1 MSVAWQTRGE
11 VREHEPMAGHVSW
24 RAGGP
29 TRYWYKPADLDDLQ
43 QTLPQ
48 LPQPRLVVGLG
59 SNLLVRD
66 GGWPGC
72 VIVLFDRLK
81 QLEFQADGRVVVGGG
96 LHCATLASR
105 AARAGYAGAT
115 FFGGIPGTI
124 GGALA
129 MNAGAWGGETWS
141 VVRRAAVLD
150 PLGELHWLE
159 REAFQVGYRELV
171 SPIAQGLF
179 VAAELS
185 LEPGCDAAQEQAQL
199 KQMLAERR
207 AKQPV
212 GQPSCGSVF
221 RNPPGQYAAALIE
234 AAGLKGERRGGA
246 QVSTKHANFIVNRE
260 AASAADIEELLLYVQ
275 QRVREHAGVELTPE
289 VRIVGEAA

>member
-1 MSVAWQTRGE
+1 MSQVLHTRGE
-11 VREHEPMAGHVSW
+11 VREHEPMAAHLSW

-29 TRYWYKPADLDDLQ
+29 ARYWYKPADLSDLQ
-43 QTLPQ
+43 HTLPL
-48 LPQPRLVVGLG
+48 LPRPHLVVGLG

-66 GGWPGC
+66 GGWPGS
-72 VIVLFDRLK
+72 VIVLFDSLK
-81 QLEFQADGRVVVGGG
+81 QLDFGADGVVTVGCG
-96 LHCATLASR
+96 LHCATLATR
-105 AARAGYAGAT
+105 AARAGWGGAT

-129 MNAGAWGGETWS
+129 MNAGAWGGETWQ
-141 VVRRAAVLD
+141 VVRRAAMLD
-150 PLGELHWLE
+150 TDGQLHWFAPE
-159 REAFQVGYRELV
+159 DFRVGYREVTPPLQD
-171 SPIAQGLF
+171 ALF
-179 VAAELS
+179 VAAELA
-185 LEPGCDAAQEQAQL
+185 LKPGCDAAQEQAEL

-221 RNPPGQYAAALIE
+221 RNPPGQHAAALIE

-246 QVSTKHANFIVNRE
+246 EVSTKHANFIVNRQ
-260 AASAADIEELLLYVQ
+260 AASAADIEDLLLYVQ
-275 QRVREHAGVELTPE
+275 QRVQEHAGVELIPE

>member
-1 MSVAWQTRGE
+1 MSRAWHTRGE
-11 VREHEPMAGHVSW
+11 LREHEPMAAHLSW

-29 TRYWYKPADLDDLQ
+29 ARYWYKPADLDDLQ
-43 QTLPQ
+43 QTMPQ
-48 LPQPRLVVGLG
+48 LPPPHLIVGLG

-66 GGWPGC
+66 GGWPGS
-72 VIVLFDRLK
+72 VIVLYDSLK
-81 QLEFQADGRVVVGGG
+81 QLDFAVDGTVLVGSG

-105 AARAGYAGAT
+105 AARAGFGGAT
-115 FFGGIPGTI
+115 FFGGIPGTL

-129 MNAGAWGGETWS
+129 MNAGAWGGETWA
-141 VVRRAAVLD
+141 VVRRVGLLD
-150 PLGELHWLE
+150 PAGALHWLGRDE
-159 REAFQVGYRELV
+159 FQVGYREVV
-171 SPIAQGLF
+171 SPLPHAVF
-179 VAAELS
+179 VAAELE
-185 LEPGCDAAQEQAQL
+185 LQPGCDAAQEQAEL

-221 RNPPGQYAAALIE
+221 RNPPGQFAAALIE

-260 AASAADIEELLLYVQ
+260 AASAADIEDLLLYVQ
-275 QRVREHAGVELTPE
+275 QRVQEHAGVELIPE